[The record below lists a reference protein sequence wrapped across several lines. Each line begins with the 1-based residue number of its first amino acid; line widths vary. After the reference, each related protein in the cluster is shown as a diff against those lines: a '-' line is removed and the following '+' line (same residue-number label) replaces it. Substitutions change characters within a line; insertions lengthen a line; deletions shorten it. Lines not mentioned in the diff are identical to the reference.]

1 MILNKAGKPFKSRD
15 GGVTKLVD
23 LLDEAQHRA
32 AVLIAAKNPDLS
44 EQDCRA
50 MAKTIGIAAVKYAD
64 LSKNRISDYV
74 FDWDT
79 MLSFEGNTA
88 PYLLYANT
96 RIHSLL
102 RKAAVI
108 RQALDPISFEVQA
121 PQEIALAKHLALFPD
136 VLENSAH
143 KATPHLICT
152 YVHELAGLFSSFYE
166 ACPILTP
173 DSEAYKNP
181 RLKLAALTS
190 KILEKSLDL
199 LGIPTLNRM

>member
-1 MILNKAGKPFKSRD
+1 
-15 GGVTKLVD
+15 
-23 LLDEAQHRA
+23 
-32 AVLIAAKNPDLS
+32 
-44 EQDCRA
+44 
-50 MAKTIGIAAVKYAD
+50 
-64 LSKNRISDYV
+64 
-74 FDWDT
+74 